1 MGGTPETLALEGA
14 RVGSATRRRDAV
26 EGWIFVLPLVALL
39 LGFVFYPFF
48 GAIWLSLNQK
58 VIGAPAHWVGIRNYV
73 ELLHD
78 PVFLR
83 VLRNTVTYVV
93 GAVSLK
99 LIFGMLMAL
108 VLNQQ
113 FRLRNLFRGVYLLP
127 WVVPTAVS
135 ALAWTWMFNDVYG
148 IINTLLI
155 RAGLIDWG
163 LSWLGDYRLAM
174 VAIIAVDV
182 WRGMPFFGV
191 TLLAGLQTV
200 PTELYEAARIDGA
213 SPWVQ
218 FWRVTLPQIR
228 HVALITTI
236 LSAVWTFGEFQI
248 IYILTRGGPG
258 NATHVFSTYTYE
270 VAFSSANLSKG
281 VAVSLFVLPF
291 LAGAIYLLVRHMER
305 SELA

>member
-1 MGGTPETLALEGA
+1 MGGTPDTLALEGA
-14 RVGSATRRRDAV
+14 RVGSAARRRDAV

-83 VLRNTVTYVV
+83 VLRNTVTYVG

-248 IYILTRGGPG
+248 IYILTRGGLETPR
-258 NATHVFSTYTYE
+258 TFFPPIHTRSH
-270 VAFSSANLSKG
+270 SA
-281 VAVSLFVLPF
+281 AP
-291 LAGAIYLLVRHMER
+291 I
-305 SELA
+305 